1 MQNFIRQ
8 ISAAAIDP
16 TEVADWHDYKSTIV
30 PDSRGGASDLDG
42 FIDVPEIMER
52 MSRSALSPIAMPLRH
67 FSP

>member
-1 MQNFIRQ
+1 LQNFIRQ

-16 TEVADWHDYKSTIV
+16 TEVADWHDYKSTIA

-52 MSRSALSPIAMPLRH
+52 MSRSAL
-67 FSP
+67 